1 MKISELVSLAQRHA
15 GAILAVLTV
24 LIGVATAIA
33 LPTQHSS
40 DRSAE
45 PGSSIGGDIGHRLGY
60 GLMRGDL
67 DLRMPND
74 STVELSFTT
83 GNANCHEPFT
93 ELEESEEDVTI
104 RYGTRYHRRGEIG
117 HCTKEG
123 VGTTQTVNLS
133 RPLGKRPLY
142 IEEVGIGGLVA
153 APEDFR
159 ANFEVEDF
167 DSSFRVDL
175 EYATGNPICFRPKV
189 TVKET
194 ASRVDIHLRVVD
206 HPRPKYVQCHPITT
220 VGYED
225 VFFDKPR
232 DGRQVNVVIDD
243 FSGRTTGSAP
253 ATR

>member
-1 MKISELVSLAQRHA
+1 MKTSELVSLAQRHA
-15 GAILAVLTV
+15 GAIIAVLTL
-24 LIGVATAIA
+24 LIGVVTAIA

-40 DRSAE
+40 DRSSE
-45 PGSSIGGDIGHRLGY
+45 SGSSIDEDIVHRLGY
-60 GLMRGDL
+60 GLGRGDL
-67 DLRMPND
+67 GIRMPSD
-74 STVELSFTT
+74 STVKLSFTT
-83 GNANCHEPFT
+83 GNAYCHEPFT
-93 ELEESEEDVTI
+93 ELEESDDGVTV
-104 RYGTRYHRRGEIG
+104 RYGTRYHNRGNVE

-123 VGTTQTVNLS
+123 VRTTQTVNLS

-175 EYATGNPICFRPKV
+175 EYVTGNPICFRSEV
-189 TVKET
+189 TVEET

-206 HPRPKYVQCHPITT
+206 HPRPKYVECHPVTT
-220 VGYED
+220 VGHEYA
-225 VFFDKPR
+225 FIDKPR
-232 DGRQVNVVIDD
+232 DGREVNVVIDD
-243 FSGRTTGSAP
+243 LAGRTTGSAP